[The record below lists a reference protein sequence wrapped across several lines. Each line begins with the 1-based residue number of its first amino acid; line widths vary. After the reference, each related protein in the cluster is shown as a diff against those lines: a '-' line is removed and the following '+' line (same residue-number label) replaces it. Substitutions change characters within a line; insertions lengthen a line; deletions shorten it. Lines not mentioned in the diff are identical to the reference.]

1 MKRSKRYTSIKEGF
15 DKSKKY
21 TINEAIDIL
30 KAGAKV
36 KFDES
41 VEIAIRLGIDP
52 KKSDPMIRGAAT
64 LPHGTGKTVR
74 ILVFAAGDKAKEA
87 QEAGADFVGEDDI
100 IEKIQGGFLDFDLA
114 ISTPDMMKKV
124 GRLGKVLGT
133 RGLMPNPK
141 VGTVTNDVSKV
152 VAEAKKGRIQF
163 RVDKGANI
171 HSLIGKISFD
181 KDKLR
186 DNIEYFVREIK
197 RAKPQAAKG
206 TYIKSV
212 TITTTMGI
220 GVPIDLAE
228 ISQIK

>member
-21 TINEAIDIL
+21 TINEAIGIL

-52 KKSDPMIRGAAT
+52 KKSDQMIRGAAT

-212 TITTTMGI
+212 TVTTTMGI

>member
-1 MKRSKRYTSIKEGF
+1 MKRSKRYTSNKESF
-15 DKSKKY
+15 DKSKRY
-21 TINEAIDIL
+21 SIDEAIEVL
-30 KAGAKV
+30 KKGAKV

-52 KKSDPMIRGAAT
+52 KKSDQMVRGAAT
-64 LPHGTGKTVR
+64 LPNGTGKSVKV
-74 ILVFAAGDKAKEA
+74 LVFAAGDKAKEA
-87 QEAGADFVGEDDI
+87 QEAGADFVGDDEL
-100 IEKIQGGFLDFDLA
+100 IEKVQGGFLDFNLA
-114 ISTPDMMKKV
+114 VSTPDMMKKV
-124 GRLGKVLGT
+124 GRLGKILGT

-141 VGTVTNDVSKV
+141 VGTVTNDIAKV
-152 VAEAKKGRIQF
+152 VSEAKKGRIQF

-171 HSLIGKISFD
+171 HSLIGKISFENG
-181 KDKLR
+181 KIKE
-186 DNIEYFVREIK
+186 NIEYFIREIK

>member
-52 KKSDPMIRGAAT
+52 KKSDQMIRGAAT